1 MIQFLK
7 NLNESNKVIL
17 SNFFS
22 LLSLQTVNI
31 LLPLIVFPYLVKVL
45 GIEKYGLIIFAQAFA
60 SYFLIITEYGFNLSG
75 TRKISL
81 HKKDK
86 IKLNDYFNSILQSKI
101 LLTLL
106 SLFIVLIIVFAFE
119 KFRQDKYLYLL
130 TFSCVFGSTL
140 FPVWF
145 FQGIEKMKQITILN
159 FISKSLFTILILVFV
174 NSPDDYL
181 LVPAFQSF
189 GFLLIGF
196 ISIYLIKYKYGIRL
210 KITSFK
216 SILQELKE
224 GVYIFLSN
232 ISTNIYSATGVL
244 ILGFIG
250 NEIIVGIYGVAE
262 KLIRIIASL
271 FYPLSQ
277 AIYPRAVYLVSID
290 KQKAFYFLKK
300 ILIIVFL
307 TSLLIT
313 FLALIFGEFMISLIV
328 EEYLLETLN
337 IFQYLSPLLVVLPI
351 SIILFHNTLL
361 SFKLDRFFLMIY
373 LIGSITNL
381 VLLYILIFL
390 FEYQEIGVVISLL
403 ICEFLVLALA
413 FRVFYVKVYKVIF

>member
-1 MIQFLK
+1 MIEFLK
-7 NLNESNKVIL
+7 NLNQTNKVIL
-17 SNFFS
+17 SNFVS

-31 LLPLIVFPYLVKVL
+31 LLPLITFPYLVKVL
-45 GIEKYGLIIFAQAFA
+45 GIEKYGLIIFAQAFS
-60 SYFLIITEYGFNLSG
+60 SYFLILTEYGFNLSG

-81 HKKDK
+81 NKNKKN
-86 IKLNDYFNSILQSKI
+86 KLNNYFNSILQAKI

-106 SLFIVLIIVFAFE
+106 SLFLVLIVVFSFE
-119 KFRQDKYLYLL
+119 KFYQDKYLYLL

-159 FISKSLFTILILVFV
+159 FISKSVFTILILVFV
-174 NSPDDYL
+174 NNPNDYL

-196 ISIYLIKYKYGIRL
+196 ISIYIIKFKYGIKL
-210 KITSFK
+210 KTSSFK
-216 SILQELKE
+216 SIFIELKE
-224 GVYIFLSN
+224 GIYIFLSN
-232 ISTNIYSATGVL
+232 ISTNMYSATGVL
-244 ILGFIG
+244 VLGFIG

-262 KLIRIIASL
+262 KLIRIITSL

-277 AIYPRAVYLVSID
+277 AIYPRAVYLVSIN

-300 ILIIVFL
+300 IIVVVFSS
-307 TSLLIT
+307 SLLIT
-313 FLALIFGEFMISLIV
+313 FLSLSFGELMISLIV
-328 EEYLLETLN
+328 EEYLIETLN
-337 IFQYLSPLLVVLPI
+337 VFKYLSPLLIVLPI

-361 SFKLDRFFLMIY
+361 SFKLDRFFLIIY

-381 VLLYILIFL
+381 ILLYILLFIFDL
-390 FEYQEIGVVISLL
+390 KEIGVVISLL
-403 ICEFLVLALA
+403 ICEFLVLILA